1 MNFRELFLTIGS
13 LFIFTFSIAAQDVS
27 PESAAKQISSEAPQ
41 LKTPTVN
48 RYRLNPGDVV
58 NVVYR
63 YTPEF
68 NQTVTIQPDGFV
80 MLEIVGEMKVSGLT
94 VEQARQKIL
103 ENAVKRL
110 KDPEVNLLLREFQ
123 KPFFVVSGEVAL
135 PGRFE
140 MNQDMTALQAVM
152 LAGGFKDT
160 AKASQILVF
169 RKINAETAEV
179 KLLNLKG
186 IKKTGDLENDFALE
200 SGDMIFVPRNTIT
213 KVERYVRLINL
224 PSILSPILQRATQKN

>member
-1 MNFRELFLTIGS
+1 MKLRELFLTGGLI
-13 LFIFTFSIAAQDVS
+13 LIFSFSAAAQGVS
-27 PESAAKQISSEAPQ
+27 TESLPEAKQTPSDAPQ

-58 NVVYR
+58 DIVYR

-80 MLEIVGEMKVSGLT
+80 MLEIVGEMKISGFTL
-94 VEQARQKIL
+94 EQARQKIL
-103 ENAVKRL
+103 ESAVKRL
-110 KDPEVNLLLREFQ
+110 NEPELNLLLKEFQ
-123 KPFFVVSGEVAL
+123 KPFFVVSGEVAQ

-160 AKASQILVF
+160 AKASQILVY
-169 RKINAETAEV
+169 RKINSQTAEV

-200 SGDMIFVPRNTIT
+200 SGDMILVPRNTIT

-224 PSILSPILQRATQKN
+224 PSIFSSVFQRATQ